1 MKTFVRALPICAV
14 GQAACC
20 AAEAGVL
27 PAYNF
32 ALRVARDLAIR
43 ADWQVPQSLP
53 PQFRNHCAYE
63 NFTWRP
69 YCADHCGPGYQF
81 YFCSQGSFGCCRP
94 GHGYRDFG
102 GFLRCHP

>member
-53 PQFRNHCAYE
+53 PRFRNHCAYE

>member
-1 MKTFVRALPICAV
+1 MKTFVRALLICAV

-53 PQFRNHCAYE
+53 PRFRNHCAYE

-94 GHGYRDFG
+94 GHGYCDFG